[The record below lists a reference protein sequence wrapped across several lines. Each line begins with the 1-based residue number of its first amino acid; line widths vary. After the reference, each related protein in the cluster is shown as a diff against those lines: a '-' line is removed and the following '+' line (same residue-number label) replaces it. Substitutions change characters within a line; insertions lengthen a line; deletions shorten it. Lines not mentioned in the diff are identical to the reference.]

1 MDILPFLPN
10 CLVSWDVADPG
21 AGTFLKYRVKRRTPQ
36 VSMTWTTLSVI
47 TDQATLRY
55 VDYACPPNSGV
66 QYAITQVVDIAGEQL
81 ESEEEPVDT
90 VLCFNW
96 AYLHAMSDP
105 TVWCPLYSFDMG
117 QSSPQ
122 DAELLQARGRTAPTL
137 FVGRAQWVVTSVRAL
152 EAQYRVGDLWTRLR
166 ALQTEQGPDGTG
178 SLLCLR
184 MGKAADRRFV
194 QMTGLSRSLGQA
206 SFNPDVVLTEVHGSD
221 AAS

>member
-1 MDILPFLPN
+1 MLPFLPN
-10 CLVSWDVADPG
+10 CLITWPIADPPV
-21 AGTFLKYRVKRRTPQ
+21 GTFVEYHVKRRTP
-36 VSMTWTTLSVI
+36 STSLTWTTLSVI
-47 TDQATLRY
+47 TDQATLKY
-55 VDYACPPNSGV
+55 VDYACPPNVGV
-66 QYAITQVVDIAGEQL
+66 QYAVTQVVTIGAGDV
-81 ESEEEPVDT
+81 ESAEEPVDA

-117 QSSPQ
+117 QDSPQ

-152 EAQYRVGDLWTRLR
+152 EAQYHVSDIWTRLR
-166 ALQTEQGPDGTG
+166 ALQTEQGPDGGG

-184 MGKAADRRFV
+184 MGKAVDRRFV
-194 QMTGLSRSLGQA
+194 QITGLSRSLGPA
-206 SFNPDVVLTEVHGSD
+206 SFNPDVTLTEVHGSD